1 MHLNDLMISMSEQIH
16 AGQHE
21 RSMDALSPCIAGG
34 ALAAISHI
42 DFTYHCKIGSQF
54 FREWRT
60 AHTPLR
66 PLLRLGD
73 WNFGQGHDHELRN
86 PLATSLAWSQ
96 RGRGQ
101 VPLRCRIHSNPS
113 VWRNFW
119 YKVTVHEPG
128 GGTLHRSL
136 PLRSHVSRLVQKSM
150 PSTEQKSMPS
160 R

>member
-1 MHLNDLMISMSEQIH
+1 MGSGSDYVTPTFADNIYNKTMQKRGWDLPSLF
-16 AGQHE
+16 AK
-21 RSMDALSPCIAGG
+21 PCIAEQAGG

-101 VPLRCRIHSNPS
+101 VPLRCRMHAYLAN
-113 VWRNFW
+113 
-119 YKVTVHEPG
+119 KE
-128 GGTLHRSL
+128 
-136 PLRSHVSRLVQKSM
+136 
-150 PSTEQKSMPS
+150 
-160 R
+160 